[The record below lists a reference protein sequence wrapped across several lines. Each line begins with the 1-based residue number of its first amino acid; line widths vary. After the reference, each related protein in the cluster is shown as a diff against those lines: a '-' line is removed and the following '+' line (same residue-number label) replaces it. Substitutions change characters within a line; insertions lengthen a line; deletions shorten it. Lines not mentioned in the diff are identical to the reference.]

1 MTELEEMAKKYAE
14 KAEIYARNA
23 KSKEYYSKSGAEA
36 DRESAEEYKKISN
49 YLFELKEMKER
60 YDH

>member
-23 KSKEYYSKSGAEA
+23 KSKEYYSISGAEA
-36 DRESAEEYKKISN
+36 DRECAEEYKKISN
-49 YLFELKEMKER
+49 YLFELKEMKDK

>member
-36 DRESAEEYKKISN
+36 DRECAEEYKKISN